1 MAKIQ
6 LPDIF
11 NPDPF
16 EDLFRGFFRPVRL
29 EGVPTTQA
37 PQIKLDID
45 EDDKNYVVKAEIPG
59 VRKEDIDVRIE
70 GGQVSIS
77 AEVKKESEEKKEGR
91 TIRSE
96 RSYGYA
102 SRAFALGSD
111 IDQSKAEA
119 SYENGV
125 LQLVLPK
132 KAGSEAQRVAIK

>member
-11 NPDPF
+11 NADPF
-16 EDLFRGFFRPVRL
+16 EDMFRGFFRPVRW
-29 EGVPTTQA
+29 EGAATQA

-59 VRKEDIDVRIE
+59 VSKEDIDIRIE

-102 SRAFALGSD
+102 SRAFSLGSEV
-111 IDQSKAEA
+111 DQSKAEA

-125 LQLVLPK
+125 LQLKLPK
-132 KAGSEAQRVAIK
+132 KAGSEAQRIAIK